1 MTRAIGKTYLA
12 PELLVSS
19 GITVM
24 AKSLLQKS
32 QQNGDNDASLQC
44 LAEADEED

>member
-1 MTRAIGKTYLA
+1 MAPAIGTTYLA

-19 GITVM
+19 GITIM
-24 AKSLLQKS
+24 AKGLLQES
-32 QQNGDNDASLQC
+32 QQNGDNDASLQG